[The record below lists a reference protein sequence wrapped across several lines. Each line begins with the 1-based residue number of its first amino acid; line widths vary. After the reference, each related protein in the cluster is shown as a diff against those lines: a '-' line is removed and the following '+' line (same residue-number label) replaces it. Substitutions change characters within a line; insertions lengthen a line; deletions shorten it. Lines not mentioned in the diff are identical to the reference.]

1 MISYEMLL
9 DWVAP
14 SESFGRDETINYIS
28 RRKISRP
35 KQEMS
40 TAVASKFAKKQT
52 FTEQFLVL
60 LLDSEDKSRQHIL
73 QGDPSSG
80 KSTEL
85 RKISRELQ
93 ALVSDPSTPYN
104 FLVHPCSIQNYN
116 GEGTDIH
123 SAEDLWN
130 LIIECH
136 ESDFMKKSNISFDE
150 FVELHRGKSKPILL
164 VDTLDMLTYGLRK
177 EKMESV
183 AAAWVD
189 LIHRLDRERIH
200 VLWTVRPVEFK
211 LLMEGSNEL
220 PFHIHQLPELAYSD
234 TRTKV
239 TACLDYHEFIPSIDP
254 ILFTEILSSF
264 TQLFP
269 VVARYL
275 STEERNYSNRIAS
288 RELLKKLNG
297 ICAISI
303 NDQIEFRLDPFR
315 WALTSCQMFT
325 DIVYEV
331 MKSQIIINVQQHD
344 QRFRSKSI
352 AELALMWEQ
361 SVERPLLKNA
371 VRESTSF
378 SNRFFLQLSDSR
390 DEFLKA
396 AVVAGESS
404 RYGLGLFSHN
414 SIKGEVSFIHQLFTE
429 NAVYQAA
436 KSSGQISRLSESL
449 VSIPTFKLKYYSSL
463 GPVFDNLEEDEIN
476 LFKRWFLPFF
486 SYNKSL
492 QELEPNSKAK
502 YWTERHGR
510 INLKEYADAVRAR
523 IDRVTEKRIAQYLDE
538 KKKLSPDKQA
548 ILDQQSG
555 VGKVPLLVN
564 GPAGTG
570 KTYMAMPFI
579 VDRVRERA
587 HHVEDSIV
595 SFITLSKNLSIA
607 FEEEFNEL
615 FLSGSDDELLPA
627 KLNSLSVDELLYQ
640 VAIALDQ
647 TNLTETEYI
656 QRILTETT
664 FVNEISSIRSHNG
677 PRWPAYALWQ
687 EFQDFFFD
695 HEGRL
700 VSSEEDY
707 LAMIKS
713 NRREYKSMHYDDE
726 EGATKFYR
734 LCKRLKFTNPRVFK
748 TRDTIARELVD
759 AVIAQLKGQDSE
771 IQDRMEWILD
781 RIEFLRSDVLIIDE
795 VQDLDH
801 HVLRLCLVLH
811 RGSVG
816 DVAILGDN
824 EQTLDLNE
832 FNWEKVL
839 QRLHSGFYSGNEQV
853 SLGKHDMRDKLH
865 LMRWKEVNFHNR
877 IGDIWQLKKVQ
888 RSIKPIVIFNRNSFA
903 TSVYPFTPKDSG
915 TSAIEPGSIPQK
927 QYIER
932 MKNIQPGDITS
943 GVYWVKDR
951 LDSVKVMGLLR
962 RWALIPK
969 VIAVVFPSE
978 EIESYFQRKCSDEKI
993 RIETWHPRSIK
1004 GLEADVVIAFSPW
1017 SISRSK
1023 LPFYS
1028 DGTWDEICKAVKRS
1042 EENEAFLEKLAGQRL
1057 RHANVMLSRPKFT
1070 LLVVDLAEKFH
1081 KVGGDEEL
1089 SEDEERRL
1097 PLVHTNEPDLT
1108 PVVIDEVEANVDVTY
1123 DYPSGLGERFVKS
1136 VDLND
1141 DDLASQLKW
1150 LGSLISAKK
1159 ALKQI
1164 TNLSARILNLVQSS
1178 ASNDRKKRK
1187 LLPKVNFHLLPIHV
1201 IDEYGGLL
1209 YDENNGQ
1216 VQTITSSDSNKFGTI
1231 EPHWTKLLER
1241 FLFHRDFRSHNTSLY
1256 KSNIGD
1262 AIDFVNLQEA
1272 LNLCSASVEIKIE
1285 GNKITASYPIDV
1297 KEKITKTF
1305 NEFISCLSTFRGNL
1319 SRADSSNTIESFITS
1334 TIFENHHSDDVIQEW
1349 KDVAEKVNLSDTNL
1363 HTNNLNGTDLDQ
1375 FDNLIKILCLFKDEW
1390 YKSTLGTRDGKFE
1403 NRPKQSPT
1411 LEKLLH
1417 SRGYVNEHDDIRSK
1431 VLPYSTTKSE
1441 KMGILTGEYDRSAHK
1456 KFWVDGIEFL
1466 KLGGVER
1473 EFLEIL
1479 RKKFVE
1485 ELDYQE
1491 EGDSSSPEQI
1501 EFLLRLIVLT
1511 SQQTDVSAFKFLQLI
1526 SHLQRFAKPEHTEL
1540 DEEITIQSLVKNTGP
1555 TFNFHDI
1562 LNKLIDL
1569 PPSRFEYAEYLLGM
1583 DAFKLG
1589 SSLLQKIK
1597 SIQRRYEPLLIDEI
1611 YRIAMFRVNLEKALD
1626 KPKPVDGGSLQE
1638 LFQAA
1643 NITIEPSELMTSK
1656 SGTLFNSYQESK
1668 ETLEEVLNKY
1678 SNQLKSDKKIIFAPL
1693 KPTITKMVEES
1704 KTITPEVIY
1713 HLYSLHKCAS
1723 SNRGLWN
1730 RKYPVELF
1738 SSDLDDI
1745 SDMSLFK
1752 NWDGQEITNFMNFF
1766 MNENSAVQD
1775 LDFNFFRAGS
1785 STDSWNLDL
1794 SYYLRTHAKDNNLN
1808 IDKIRFAEAALPS
1821 SGVFNYA
1828 RAQFTQPDKEILQR
1842 YNVSLGEA
1850 EYWKTQY
1857 SGSAK
1862 DTLRADQN
1870 NPISQFY
1877 IRQII
1882 QRNSENSAWWDQ
1894 KFSLMD
1900 DVSKDSTRQNFLS
1913 QQPISFGSQE
1923 KIVSLPLS
1931 RYFAIVRFSQFLRSK
1946 LPDLWNLGLAQN
1958 ERLEKVLSTRNLL
1971 TTFILSHNKISKS
1984 GNATVFND
1992 VRVDFINSIILQLK
2006 PLGNVSEKFS
2016 LASGLIPNDDQY
2028 RTILGEESHQAELD
2042 RSNHGFLKALSHISV
2057 QLDTIKS
2064 RKGSKA
2070 LQDLANSV
2078 ICPSDTFTTN
2088 SLATVDSTRKWTNE

>member
-1 MISYEMLL
+1 MISYEMLIN
-9 DWVAP
+9 WVAP
-14 SESFGRDETINYIS
+14 AESFGRDETINYIS
-28 RRKISRP
+28 RRKMEFKPREISP
-35 KQEMS
+35 AM
-40 TAVASKFAKKQT
+40 ASKFSKKQT

-60 LLDSEDKSRQHIL
+60 LLDSNHKWRQHIL
-73 QGDPSSG
+73 QGYPSSG

-116 GEGTDIH
+116 GEGKDIQ
-123 SAEDLWN
+123 SGEDLWS
-130 LIIECH
+130 LIMECH

-164 VDTLDMLTYGLRK
+164 IDTLDMLTYGLRK

-183 AAAWVD
+183 ASAWVD
-189 LIHRLDRERIH
+189 LIHRLDKERIH

-220 PFHIHQLPELAYSD
+220 PFHVHQLPELAYSD

-239 TACLDYHEFIPSIDP
+239 TSCLDYHEFIPSIDP

-463 GPVFDNLEEDEIN
+463 GPVFDHLEEDEIN

-595 SFITLSKNLSIA
+595 SFITLSKNLSTT

-615 FLSGSDDELLPA
+615 FLNGSDDELLPA

-647 TNLTETEYI
+647 TNLTKTQYV

-664 FVNEISSIRSHNG
+664 FVNEISSTRSYNG

-695 HEGRL
+695 HAGRL

-707 LAMIKS
+707 LALIEA
-713 NRREYKSMHYDDE
+713 NRGEHKSMYYDDE
-726 EGATKFYR
+726 EGAIKFYR
-734 LCKRLKFTNPRVFK
+734 LCHRLKFTNPRAFK
-748 TRDTIARELVD
+748 TRDTIAKELVD
-759 AVIAQLKGQDSE
+759 AVIARLNGQESE

-839 QRLHSGFYSGNEQV
+839 ARLHSGFYPVSEEV

-865 LMRWKEVNFHNR
+865 LMRWKEVNFHSR
-877 IGDIWQLKKVQ
+877 IGDIWQLVKVQ

-903 TSVYPFTPKDSG
+903 TSVYPFPPKDSG
-915 TSAIEPGSIPQK
+915 TSAIEPGTIPQK

-932 MKNIQPGDITS
+932 MENIQPGDITS
-943 GVYWVKDR
+943 GVYWVKDG
-951 LDSVKVMGLLR
+951 LNSVEVMELLR

-978 EIESYFQRKCSDEKI
+978 EVESYFQRKCSDEKI

-1004 GLEADVVIAFSPW
+1004 GLEADVVIAFAPW

-1023 LPFYS
+1023 LPFGKDAS
-1028 DGTWDEICKAVKRS
+1028 WVEICQQVKRS

-1070 LLVVDLAEKFH
+1070 LLVVDLAEDFH

-1108 PVVIDEVEANVDVTY
+1108 PVVIDEVEANIDVTY

-1178 ASNDRKKRK
+1178 ASDDQKKRE
-1187 LLPKVNFHLLPIHV
+1187 LLPKVNFNLLPLHV
-1201 IDEYGGLL
+1201 IDQYGGLIF
-1209 YDENNGQ
+1209 DEKSGDA
-1216 VQTITSSDSNKFGTI
+1216 QTISSSDSNRLGTI
-1231 EPHWTKLLER
+1231 EPNWTKLLER

-1256 KSNIGD
+1256 KSITEN
-1262 AIDFVNLQEA
+1262 AEDFVNLQEA
-1272 LNLCSASVEIKIE
+1272 LNLCSASVEINFD
-1285 GNKITASYPIDV
+1285 GSRITASYPMDV

-1305 NEFISCLSTFRGNL
+1305 HDFLKCLSTFPGKL
-1319 SRADSSNTIESFITS
+1319 GRADSSKPIESFITS
-1334 TIFENHHSDDVIQEW
+1334 TIFENHHTGDVIQEW
-1349 KDVAEKVNLSDTNL
+1349 KDVARKVDLSDTNL
-1363 HTNNLNGTDLDQ
+1363 HTNNLNGTNLDQ

-1390 YKSTLGTRDGKFE
+1390 YKSKLGIRDGKFE
-1403 NRPKQSPT
+1403 NRPKESAA
-1411 LEKLLH
+1411 LEKLLL
-1417 SRGYVNEHDDIRSK
+1417 SRGYENEQDDIRSK

-1441 KMGILTGEYDRSAHK
+1441 KLGISVSEYDRSAHK

-1466 KLGGVER
+1466 KLDAVEE

-1485 ELDYQE
+1485 VLDYQE
-1491 EGDSSSPEQI
+1491 EGNSTSLEQI

-1511 SQQTDVSAFKFLQLI
+1511 SQLTNVSTFKFLQLI
-1526 SHLQRFAKPEHTEL
+1526 SHLQSFAKPEHTNL
-1540 DEEITIQSLVKNTGP
+1540 DEDITIQSLVKNNGP
-1555 TFNFHDI
+1555 TFNFQDV

-1569 PPSRFEYAEYLLGM
+1569 PPSRFEYAENLLGM

-1589 SSLLQKIK
+1589 SSLLDKLREIDRQ
-1597 SIQRRYEPLLIDEI
+1597 YEPLPIDEI
-1611 YRIAMFRVNLEKALD
+1611 YRIAMFRVNLEKALE
-1626 KPKPVDGGSLQE
+1626 KPNPVNGESLQQ
-1638 LFQAA
+1638 LFEAA
-1643 NITIEPSELMTSK
+1643 NITIEPSELMVSK
-1656 SGTLFNSYQESK
+1656 SGIPFYSYQECR
-1668 ETLEEVLNKY
+1668 EAMQDIITKY
-1678 SNQLKSDKKIIFAPL
+1678 SAELRSDKKIIFAPL
-1693 KPTITKMVEES
+1693 KPTITKMLKES
-1704 KTITPEVIY
+1704 KTVNHEVVY
-1713 HLYSLHKCAS
+1713 HLYSLHKCAYS
-1723 SNRGLWN
+1723 TRGLWSG
-1730 RKYPVELF
+1730 KYPVDLF
-1738 SSDLDDI
+1738 SSDFDDI

-1752 NWDGQEITNFMNFF
+1752 NWSGQEITDFLNFF
-1766 MNENSAVQD
+1766 MSGTKMEQE
-1775 LDFNFFRAGS
+1775 LDFNFFRAGT

-1794 SYYLRTHAKDNNLN
+1794 SYFLRTHARDNKLN

-1821 SGVFNYA
+1821 SGVYDFA
-1828 RAQFTQPDKEILQR
+1828 RLQFSQPDQEILQR
-1842 YNVSLGEA
+1842 YNISVKEA

-1857 SGSAK
+1857 SRSAK
-1862 DTLRADQN
+1862 EQDRANQN

-1882 QRNSENSAWWDQ
+1882 QHNSENTGWWDS

-1900 DVSKDSTRQNFLS
+1900 DVSKDSTKQNFLS
-1913 QQPISFGSQE
+1913 QQAISFGSQE

-1931 RYFAIVRFSQFLRSK
+1931 RYFAIVRFSQFLRTK
-1946 LPDLWNLGLAQN
+1946 LPVLWNLGLAQK
-1958 ERLEKVLSTRNLL
+1958 ERLDKVLSTKNLL
-1971 TTFILSHNKISKS
+1971 TTFISSHNEISKS
-1984 GNATVFND
+1984 GNATIFND
-1992 VRVDFINSIILQLK
+1992 VRINFTNSIILELK
-2006 PLGNVSEKFS
+2006 PLGDVSEKFN

-2028 RTILGEESHQAELD
+2028 RTILGEESNQAKLD
-2042 RSNHGFLKALSHISV
+2042 RSNYGFLNALKEMCI

-2070 LQDLANSV
+2070 LRDLANSV
-2078 ICPSDTFTTN
+2078 ICPADTFTTN
-2088 SLATVDSTRKWTNE
+2088 SLATIDSTRKWTNE